1 MLTPTTLSAL
11 LQFRAERNWQQFHNF
26 KSQAISLSLEVA
38 ELLEH
43 VQWAKDNEVEAAI
56 KTPDGKVKNEVAD
69 EIADIAIY
77 LSMLVHDLNLDL
89 DAAVQRKLAINRERY
104 PVEKAQGKSTKY
116 DKL

>member
-1 MLTPTTLSAL
+1 MLTPTTLTDLEWSKPDNLLKNAL
-11 LQFRAERNWQQFHNF
+11 H
-26 KSQAISLSLEVA
+26 I
-38 ELLEH
+38 
-43 VQWAKDNEVEAAI
+43 
-56 KTPDGKVKNEVAD
+56 AD